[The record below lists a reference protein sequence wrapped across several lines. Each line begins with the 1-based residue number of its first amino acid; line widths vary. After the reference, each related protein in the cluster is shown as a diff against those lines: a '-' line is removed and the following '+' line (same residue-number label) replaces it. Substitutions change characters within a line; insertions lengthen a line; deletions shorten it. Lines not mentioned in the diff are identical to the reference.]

1 MLEPNDRCRLLES
14 LRPPFGYELNCAIG
28 TTFSLDLLTLLTVP
42 LAFTLFD
49 WEDEEGRPT
58 VEPLAILEALRRYS
72 DRISVFCQAGQIMI
86 PRKDQL
92 LYSHLEDSVFAVV
105 VPNGQGVFHPKLWVL
120 RFTAPDKPVFY
131 RVLCLSRNL
140 TFDRSWDTALVLD
153 GELIDRKN
161 AFATNHPLGNFVAS
175 LPNLETIR
183 PLPDQVVKNIQRIE
197 QELRRVQFEP
207 PEGFSEISFWPLG
220 IEGARR
226 WPFNGRIDRML
237 IVSPFVSED
246 SLLRLSNQSD
256 DNVLVSRLESLE
268 TLDQKCLKNFKRIY
282 FLNPA
287 ADVEENEERK
297 DPVEAE
303 ARLEGLHAKLY
314 IVEEGWGARIWTGS
328 ANATNAAFNNNVE
341 FMVGIVGKKSRF
353 GVDAFL
359 SQTKGTT
366 SFADLLQEFTLSEH
380 MTSIDPEQEKLDRL
394 ADDVRRGLV
403 VTKLVAQVKT
413 TEEQNIFK
421 IQLHFLGDV
430 TFKIPSEVSIKC
442 WPITLRETAAVSLT
456 RGSGPAAEFRQLS
469 FEALTSFFAFEL
481 KATKGEK
488 KTTRRFVLNV
498 PLDGAPTDRRERI
511 LRSLLHNRNQ
521 VLRFI
526 LFILAEGS
534 TDAHELLQ
542 EVRSTM
548 TGESGNKVG
557 GSGIELP
564 LFESLVKALDRD
576 PLKLDQIG
584 RLVDDLKKTP
594 EGKELLP
601 EGFDLIWEPIWS
613 ARQRLKK

>member
-14 LRPPFGYELNCAIG
+14 LRPPFGYELNCAVG

-92 LYSHLEDSVFAVV
+92 LYSHLEDSVFEVV

-120 RFTAPDKPVFY
+120 RFTAPDKPILY

-161 AFATNHPLGNFVAS
+161 AFAANHPLGNFVAS
-175 LPNLETIR
+175 LPNLTIR
-183 PLPDQVVKNIQRIE
+183 PLSDQVVKNIQRVE

-207 PEGFSEISFWPLG
+207 PEGFDEISFWPLG

-226 WPFNGRIDRML
+226 WPFDGRIDRML

-246 SLLRLSNQSD
+246 SLSRLSNQSD
-256 DNVLVSRLESLE
+256 GNVLVSRLESLE
-268 TLDQKCLKNFKRIY
+268 ALDQKSLKNFKSIY

-287 ADVEENEERK
+287 ADVEENEEEENA
-297 DPVEAE
+297 VETE

-314 IVEEGWGARIWTGS
+314 IVEEGWDARIWTGS
-328 ANATNAAFNNNVE
+328 TNATNAAFNNNVE

-353 GVDAFL
+353 GIDAFL

-403 VTKLVAQVKT
+403 ATKLVAQVKT

-534 TDAHELLQ
+534 IDAHELLQ
-542 EVRSTM
+542 EVRSIM

-576 PLKLDQIG
+576 PVKLDQIG

-613 ARQRLKK
+613 ARQRLKQ

>member
-92 LYSHLEDSVFAVV
+92 LYSHLEDSVFEVV

-120 RFTAPDKPVFY
+120 RFTAPDKPILY

-153 GELIDRKN
+153 GELIDRKK

-175 LPNLETIR
+175 LPNLTIR
-183 PLPDQVVKNIQRIE
+183 PLSDQVVKNIQRVE

-207 PEGFSEISFWPLG
+207 PEGFDEISFWPLG

-226 WPFNGRIDRML
+226 WPFDGRIDRML

-256 DNVLVSRLESLE
+256 GNVLVSRLDSLE
-268 TLDQKCLKNFKRIY
+268 TLDPKCLKNFKSIY

-287 ADVEENEERK
+287 ADVEENEEEENA
-297 DPVEAE
+297 VETE
-303 ARLEGLHAKLY
+303 ARLEGLHAKFY
-314 IVEEGWGARIWTGS
+314 IVEEGWDARIWTGS

-341 FMVGIVGKKSRF
+341 FMVGMVGKKSRF
-353 GVDAFL
+353 GIDAFL

-403 VTKLVAQVKT
+403 ATKLVAQVKT